1 MLKNSQKQNK
11 DLSNKQIKKNI
22 AFYQDNVEEKAYQ
35 GVDFIQDSQKKLTNI
50 RYSGELDDPLPI
62 NAINNAKFQKDNAK
76 IKNMQNF
83 TNDEQFSQR
92 KYSQNFMQQ
101 QENIKNN
108 INKLNFNNKTHRQS
122 LSPQNQLQD
131 KDYHR
136 LFEIDQKELFDELD
150 EWKNEL
156 DNIKR
161 VQNYNEQI
169 LGIKGS
175 TYNSLQQEGTN
186 NKQQR
191 QFKLLQISHLNGKQP
206 RSEYENYQNSSIN
219 QQTNR
224 QLISMSNDIQ
234 FSQIDSTRINASNIQ
249 QKMHSNVQGSIINQ
263 EPQINETILN
273 SIVNNY
279 DFNSSAQNKQIQINH
294 SDSIDEKQ
302 KHLLSNGASPQMKR
316 KIKKKYYEPENDVSS
331 NQLTSQQKTS
341 SLQNQDSET
350 QDSKSV
356 IKYIAQP
363 KKTIKQIQSE
373 TNEMLIEKLFLLKL
387 KKKIEPLHQEH
398 IEDLKH
404 RFLSKFKEQNSLQD
418 NPNRQK
424 QNQFLSRYPSPKGNE
439 ERQNSGFISERSS
452 RPQSIT
458 SQFFQKQQ
466 EIVKDEIEN
475 FQKKTLDSFKFIQ
488 QIKRAKSGTPQLL
501 NLVSGKKVGG
511 NQNQT
516 KTEQYI
522 QQLEKEFTL
531 NSVKQ
536 SAQLTKNL
544 ENTSVDST
552 FVNEQ
557 VQQQLLLNYKQTI
570 SNIKEKKDILESS
583 RLETFRLQSIINQIL
598 EEKKDLQ
605 QKMQAELEKAALQK
619 YQVFSR
625 QNIITEKEQDSQ
637 QEAQLKIARNK
648 EQKHQKSF
656 ANLNSQIQEQQK
668 NIQIDF
674 DRRQRSLSS
683 KIRQLQQLLKEN
695 QFNSNSLQEELST
708 LKNSKLTKK
717 KQLKN
722 YYLSLLQQHKSYENP
737 QISIIKLIEYM
748 QEIDEEIEEKML
760 PNYFDQDNIEFVKKL
775 QRLSIQLEKLQEEF
789 QIVSKS
795 TKNSLHSQIQ
805 LNKIQQSQQEFI
817 SSPILKSS
825 LNLAQPKKSFIDQQS
840 QIELKMNNQIVKNL
854 AQSSSPALSQSL
866 ISQNLVSNRNWEDED
881 KKLLQMMIGK
891 EVNHKKEIKKK
902 LSKISKNTLQTKN
915 QNLEYYQLYSQNYI
929 VQEEE
934 DEQNK
939 DSSSLISQDRV
950 KENILNEREPR
961 YSKAL
966 KFTNRQKEDDEYY
979 FFLYN
984 LKRGSLSIL
993 EYNKKLSEQ
1002 IHNTQIN
1009 IDKLKEQ
1016 ELERLIKKYNN
1027 VTAED
1032 RLLNVKK
1039 IFILMYGF
1047 QEGNDW
1053 YSKFIKKRKEI
1064 LMKSVASKTFN
1075 FQEYI
1080 YSKNNQQ
1087 KIDFILN
1094 QKENPSKQEKN
1105 QAQQDLQKIQLESTK
1120 EADKFISN
1128 RPLQINQQK
1137 EYILNK
1143 FKILQE
1149 TPNSIGGT
1157 NAANHLQFQDPFQL
1171 FIKRANFEQISTT
1184 KANPR
1189 EYKTQKQRKSVHFS
1203 NQNVNQQEQNEIN
1216 QLSNTTLNFS
1226 SKNL

>member
-1 MLKNSQKQNK
+1 MLKNNQKQNK
-11 DLSNKQIKKNI
+11 DIPNKQIKKNI
-22 AFYQDNVEEKAYQ
+22 AFFSDNIEEKAQY
-35 GVDFIQDSQKKLTNI
+35 GVDFIQDSQQQLTNV
-50 RYSGELDDPLPI
+50 RYLSDLDDPLPTNI
-62 NAINNAKFQKDNAK
+62 VNSSNYQKGNIK
-76 IKNMQNF
+76 IKNRQNL
-83 TNDEQFSQR
+83 TNDVQQSQR
-92 KYSQNFMQQ
+92 KYSQNLIQQ
-101 QENIKNN
+101 KENIKNN
-108 INKLNFNNKTHRQS
+108 LQDQKFKNSSKRQS
-122 LSPQNQLQD
+122 LSPQQQLD
-131 KDYHR
+131 KDNRNIY
-136 LFEIDQKELFDELD
+136 EIDQKQLYEELD

-156 DNIKR
+156 ENTKR
-161 VQNYNEQI
+161 VQNYTEQI
-169 LGIKGS
+169 FGIKES
-175 TYNSLQQEGTN
+175 TQSFLGQDRFN
-186 NKQQR
+186 NRHLR
-191 QFKLLQISHLNGKQP
+191 QFKQISVQNLNGNQAKN
-206 RSEYENYQNSSIN
+206 EYEKNQNGNIN
-219 QQTNR
+219 QQTSR
-224 QLISMSNDIQ
+224 QTMSISNDIQ
-234 FSQIDSTRINASNIQ
+234 LSQIDSTKFNASNIQ
-249 QKMHSNVQGSIINQ
+249 QRMKLNVQESTINQ
-263 EPQINETILN
+263 EPQINEIILN

-279 DFNSSAQNKQIQINH
+279 DFSSSGNQQIQKNN
-294 SDSIDEKQ
+294 SNSTDDKQ

-316 KIKKKYYEPENDVSS
+316 KIKKKYYEPENEISS
-331 NQLTSQQKTS
+331 NQLATQQQTS
-341 SLQNQDSET
+341 SLQNYDSET
-350 QDSKSV
+350 QDSRSV
-356 IKYIAQP
+356 IKIIAQP

-404 RFLSKFKEQNSLQD
+404 RFLAKFKEQSSLQD
-418 NPNRQK
+418 NINGQK
-424 QNQFLSRYPSPKGNE
+424 QKQFLSRLPSPRVNE
-439 ERQNSGFISERSS
+439 ERQNSGFISERNT

-511 NQNQT
+511 NQSQT

-531 NSVKQ
+531 NQVKQ

-544 ENTSVDST
+544 ENANEGT
-552 FVNEQ
+552 FLNEQ
-557 VQQQLLLNYKQTI
+557 VQQQLLLNYKQMV

-583 RLETFRLQSIINQIL
+583 RLETFKLQSIINQIQ

-605 QKMQAELEKAALQK
+605 QKMQVELEKAALQK

-625 QNIITEKEQDSQ
+625 QNITLEKEQESN
-637 QEAQLKIARNK
+637 QEKQLRQGRNK
-648 EQKHQKSF
+648 EQKNQKSF

-674 DRRQRSLSS
+674 DRRQRSLSN

-695 QFNSNSLQEELST
+695 QLNSNSLQEELSN

-722 YYLSLLQQHKSYENP
+722 YYLSLLQQHKSYESP

-748 QEIDEEIEEKML
+748 QEIDEEIDEKML

-805 LNKIQQSQQEFI
+805 LNKIQQSQQEFV

-825 LNLAQPKKSFIDQQS
+825 LNLTQPKKPFLDQQS
-840 QIELKMNNQIVKNL
+840 QIEIKMNNQIIKNL
-854 AQSSSPALSQSL
+854 AQGSSPALSQSL

-881 KKLLQMMIGK
+881 KKLLKMMIGK
-891 EVNHKKEIKKK
+891 EVNHKQEIKKK

-915 QNLEYYQLYSQNYI
+915 QNLEYFQLYSQNYI
-929 VQEEE
+929 VQEEDDQE
-934 DEQNK
+934 K
-939 DSSSLISQDRV
+939 DNSSLLFQDRV
-950 KENILNEREPR
+950 KENALKEREPR
-961 YSKAL
+961 YSSAL
-966 KFTNRQKEDDEYY
+966 KFANRQKEEDEYY

-1002 IHNTQIN
+1002 IQHIQTN
-1009 IDKLKEQ
+1009 IDSLKEQ

-1027 VTAED
+1027 ITAED

-1053 YSKFIKKRKEI
+1053 YSKFIKKRKEMLI
-1064 LMKSVASKTFN
+1064 KSVASKTFN

-1087 KIDFILN
+1087 KIDFMIN
-1094 QKENPSKQEKN
+1094 QKDQLSKQEKY
-1105 QAQQDLQKIQLESTK
+1105 QIQQDFQKNENESKK
-1120 EADKFISN
+1120 ETEKVKSYN
-1128 RPLQINQQK
+1128 PQQIHQQK
-1137 EYILNK
+1137 ELILNR
-1143 FKILQE
+1143 FKVLQE
-1149 TPNSIGGT
+1149 TPNSIGGSNT
-1157 NAANHLQFQDPFQL
+1157 TRHQQLQDPFQL
-1171 FIKRANFEQISTT
+1171 FIKKTNLEQISNL

-1189 EYKTQKQRKSVHFS
+1189 ETKNQKQRKSVHF
-1203 NQNVNQQEQNEIN
+1203 QNYNLVQEQNEIN

>member
-1 MLKNSQKQNK
+1 MLKNNQKQNK
-11 DLSNKQIKKNI
+11 DLPNKQIKKNI
-22 AFYQDNVEEKAYQ
+22 AFYSDNIEEKAQY
-35 GVDFIQDSQKKLTNI
+35 GVDFIQDSQNKLTNI
-50 RYSGELDDPLPI
+50 RYSSELENLLPI
-62 NAINNAKFQKDNAK
+62 NIINDTNFHKDYAK

-83 TNDEQFSQR
+83 TNDVQQSLR
-92 KYSQNFMQQ
+92 KYSQNFMQLK
-101 QENIKNN
+101 ENIKNN
-108 INKLNFNNKTHRQS
+108 INNQNFNNKTKRQS
-122 LSPQNQLQD
+122 LSPYSYQQD
-131 KDYHR
+131 KDNHQIFEVDQKQ
-136 LFEIDQKELFDELD
+136 LFEELD

-156 DNIKR
+156 ENTKR
-161 VQNYNEQI
+161 IQNYTEQI

-175 TYNSLQQEGTN
+175 TQGFLQQEGPSY
-186 NKQQR
+186 KHQR
-191 QFKLLQISHLNGKQP
+191 QFKQISISNLNGKQAGNEFE
-206 RSEYENYQNSSIN
+206 SNENSNIN
-219 QQTNR
+219 QQNTK
-224 QLISMSNDIQ
+224 QIMSMSNDIQ
-234 FSQIDSTRINASNIQ
+234 FSQINSTRFSIQ
-249 QKMHSNVQGSIINQ
+249 QKIRQDAQESNINQ

-273 SIVNNY
+273 SIVNNF
-279 DFNSSAQNKQIQINH
+279 DFVNSTANNKQIQNNH
-294 SDSIDEKQ
+294 SNNNHDKYQ
-302 KHLLSNGASPQMKR
+302 HLLSNGASPQMKR
-316 KIKKKYYEPENDVSS
+316 KIQKKYYEPENEISS
-331 NQLTSQQKTS
+331 NQLVSQQKTS
-341 SLQNQDSET
+341 SLQNYDSET
-350 QDSKSV
+350 HDSKSN
-356 IKYIAQP
+356 IKVIAQP
-363 KKTIKQIQSE
+363 KKTIQQIQSE

-398 IEDLKH
+398 IEDLRQ
-404 RFLSKFKEQNSLQD
+404 RFLAKFNEQTSLQD
-418 NPNRQK
+418 HVNGQK
-424 QNQFLSRYPSPKGNE
+424 QKQFLSRFPSPRTTE
-439 ERQNSGFISERSS
+439 ERQNSGFISERNS

-501 NLVSGKKVGG
+501 NLVSGKKIGG

-516 KTEQYI
+516 QTEQYI

-536 SAQLTKNL
+536 SAKLTKHF
-544 ENTSVDST
+544 ENVTEGT
-552 FVNEQ
+552 LLNEQ
-557 VQQQLLLNYKQTI
+557 VQKQLLLNYKQTV

-583 RLETFRLQSIINQIL
+583 RLETFKLQSIISQIL

-605 QKMQAELEKAALQK
+605 QKMQAELEKVALQK

-625 QNIITEKEQDSQ
+625 QNITLEKEQDSNQ
-637 QEAQLKIARNK
+637 KNQFKVVRNK

-674 DRRQRSLSS
+674 DRRKRSLSN
-683 KIRQLQQLLKEN
+683 KIRQLQQMLKEN
-695 QFNSNSLQEELST
+695 QFNSNNLQEELST
-708 LKNSKLTKK
+708 LKNSKLTTK

-737 QISIIKLIEYM
+737 QVSIIKLIEYM
-748 QEIDEEIEEKML
+748 QEIDEEIDEKML

-805 LNKIQQSQQEFI
+805 LNKMQQSQQEFI

-825 LNLAQPKKSFIDQQS
+825 LNLELPKKSFIDQQI
-840 QIELKMNNQIVKNL
+840 QIEIKMNNQIIKNL
-854 AQSSSPALSQSL
+854 AQGSSPALSQSQ
-866 ISQNLVSNRNWEDED
+866 ISQQLVSNRNWEDED
-881 KKLLQMMIGK
+881 KKLLKMMIGK
-891 EVNHKKEIKKK
+891 EINHKQEIKKK

-915 QNLEYYQLYSQNYI
+915 QNLEYFQLYSQNYT
-929 VQEEE
+929 VQEE

-939 DSSSLISQDRV
+939 DNSSLISQDRV
-950 KENILNEREPR
+950 KENALKEREPR
-961 YSKAL
+961 NYNAL
-966 KFTNRQKEDDEYY
+966 KFPNRQKEEDEYY

-1002 IHNTQIN
+1002 IQHTQSN

-1016 ELERLIKKYNN
+1016 ELERLIKKYNSIN
-1027 VTAED
+1027 AED

-1047 QEGNDW
+1047 YEGNDW

-1064 LMKSVASKTFN
+1064 LIKSVASKTFN

-1087 KIDFILN
+1087 KIDFMIN
-1094 QKENPSKQEKN
+1094 QKEQPSKQEKH
-1105 QAQQDLQKIQLESTK
+1105 QIQQDLQKLQQESTK
-1120 EADKFISN
+1120 EAEKFISN
-1128 RPLQINQQK
+1128 KPLQINQQK
-1137 EYILNK
+1137 EQVLNR

-1149 TPNSIGGT
+1149 TPNSIGST
-1157 NAANHLQFQDPFQL
+1157 NAKNHLQFQDPFQL
-1171 FIKRANFEQISTT
+1171 FIKKTNLEQIFTLRT
-1184 KANPR
+1184 NPR
-1189 EYKTQKQRKSVHFS
+1189 ESKNQKKRKSVHFS
-1203 NQNVNQQEQNEIN
+1203 DQNINHQEQNQIN